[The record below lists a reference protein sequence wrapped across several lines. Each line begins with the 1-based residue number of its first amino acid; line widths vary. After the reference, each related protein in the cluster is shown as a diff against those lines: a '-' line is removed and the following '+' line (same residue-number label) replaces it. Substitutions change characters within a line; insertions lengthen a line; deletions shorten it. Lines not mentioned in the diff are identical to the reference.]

1 LYSGGFIAEIVRS
14 GIQAIPFGQIE
25 AAKGIGLSWGKVLRL
40 VILPQARRLI
50 IPPLTSNW
58 LGTIKDTSLGVAV
71 GYPELVAVGGTIL
84 DVSGHSL
91 EVIGL
96 TMLFYM
102 LTSLLVSLLM
112 NWYNTKVQLKS
123 R

>member
-1 LYSGGFIAEIVRS
+1 M
-14 GIQAIPFGQIE
+14 
-25 AAKGIGLSWGKVLRL
+25 LRL

-50 IPPLTSNW
+50 IPPLTANW

-71 GYPELVAVGGTIL
+71 GYPDLVAVGGTIL

-102 LTSLLVSLLM
+102 LTSLLVSLFM
-112 NWYNTKVQLKS
+112 NWYNTTVQLKS